1 MEGRRM
7 FLLHCATCHG
17 QTGEGNGPLARHLS
31 LNAADLTEISK
42 NNGGTFPF
50 WPTYKRIDGREEL
63 KDKGP
68 RPMPAW
74 GKEFLKQIG
83 PGTPEAEALVRK
95 RILNLVYY
103 VESIQR

>member
-17 QTGEGNGPLARHLS
+17 QTGEGNGPLARHLH
-31 LNAADLTEISK
+31 LDAADLTEISEK
-42 NNGGTFPF
+42 NGGTFPF
-50 WPTYKRIDGREEL
+50 WPTYRTIDGREDL
-63 KDKGP
+63 KEKGP

-74 GKEFLKQIG
+74 GKEFLKQLDSD
-83 PGTPEAEALVRK
+83 TPEAEALVRE